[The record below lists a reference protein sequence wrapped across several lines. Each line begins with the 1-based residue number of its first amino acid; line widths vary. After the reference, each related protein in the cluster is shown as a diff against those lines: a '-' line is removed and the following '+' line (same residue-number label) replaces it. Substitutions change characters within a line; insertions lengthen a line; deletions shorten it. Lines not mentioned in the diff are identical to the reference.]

1 MIKDGL
7 ELLSKYGAKNL
18 FFICAIIYL
27 YLSIEK
33 NEKKLEVIEAKLY
46 DCYEDK
52 ILIQRSANNSYKIPK
67 RNEAILPDTK
77 VNIRYTR
84 SERKV

>member
-1 MIKDGL
+1 MIKEGL

-18 FFICAIIYL
+18 FFICAIVYL

-52 ILIQRSANNSYKIPK
+52 ILIQRSAQDTTKNNYPLL
-67 RNEAILPDTK
+67 AILPNEKT
-77 VNIRYTR
+77 NIRHARTKR
-84 SERKV
+84 DV

>member
-1 MIKDGL
+1 MIKEGL

-18 FFICAIIYL
+18 FFICAIVYL
-27 YLSIEK
+27 YLSIQK

-52 ILIQRSANNSYKIPK
+52 ILIQRSASNTYKIPK
-67 RNEAILPDTK
+67 RNEAILPDK
-77 VNIRYTR
+77 KINIRHTR
-84 SERKV
+84 TKRDV